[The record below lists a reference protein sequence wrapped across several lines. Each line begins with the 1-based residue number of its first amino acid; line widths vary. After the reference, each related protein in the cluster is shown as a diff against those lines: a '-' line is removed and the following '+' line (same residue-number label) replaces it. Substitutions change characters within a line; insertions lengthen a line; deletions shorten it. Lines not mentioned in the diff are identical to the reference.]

1 MNHRAWL
8 GHQSFSWMGWRSHCT
23 FQHPPSWQDLC
34 RVSTFSGTLSSSL
47 WATDSGYWVEIPM
60 SAERQV
66 RTTGLCTV
74 TVVSVTRMK
83 DFITGSAK
91 QKRKEQNDHSPFS
104 YFYQLLCSQQTYWL
118 HNNHSGWRHWGYNN
132 KEVTCGLDLTHVA
145 CVTQIQPLFPGTLF
159 PLSCKQCIFI
169 IVSLS

>member
-1 MNHRAWL
+1 
-8 GHQSFSWMGWRSHCT
+8 
-23 FQHPPSWQDLC
+23 
-34 RVSTFSGTLSSSL
+34 
-47 WATDSGYWVEIPM
+47 M

-104 YFYQLLCSQQTYWL
+104 YFYQLLCSQQTY
-118 HNNHSGWRHWGYNN
+118 
-132 KEVTCGLDLTHVA
+132 
-145 CVTQIQPLFPGTLF
+145 
-159 PLSCKQCIFI
+159 
-169 IVSLS
+169 